1 MKRPVMFALTL
12 LLSSLLLAPSAQA
25 LVGIE
30 GEITYARGPGYP
42 ANPNDSQPAFLA
54 GLYWGTSGLEIR
66 PSALF
71 VNGQYEGI
79 LVDGGV
85 RITPKWFGFDEYL
98 FGMVSPYVVGHVS
111 YSAPFQWG
119 YGVRGGLG
127 VGLMEMF
134 SINAEIGYR
143 SHRFN
148 ERILLEGTTISARV
162 SLEF

>member
-1 MKRPVMFALTL
+1 MKRPIFVIALVLAALTVM
-12 LLSSLLLAPSAQA
+12 PSAHA
-25 LVGIE
+25 LVGVS

-54 GLYWGTSGLEIR
+54 GLYWGASGLELR

-71 VNGQYEGI
+71 VNGKYEGI
-79 LVDGGV
+79 LIDGGV

-98 FGMVSPYVVGHVS
+98 FGLVSPYVVGNIS
-111 YSAPFQWG
+111 YSAPFNWG

-148 ERILLEGTTISARV
+148 DAILLEGTSISARV
-162 SLEF
+162 SMEF